1 MYCFLKMDEK
11 VLEHNNIIKAQY
23 FKNTNLSFDQK
34 IIKKIIEK

>member
-1 MYCFLKMDEK
+1 MDEK